1 MFEIKNIVFDEM
13 HLSVVFQ
20 DGAVF
25 RRALKRYNQLIEADA
40 SARQKWKLNELQDTI
55 VWSDLGATGVQIDLY
70 DLVWEDV
77 CNHALGILQTHGWD
91 VEKITLKNYEIVAL
105 WRLEA
110 DGYNGGF
117 LQFFCNW
124 GEGNCQTA
132 LSALQTIGAQATYD
146 VVMQQRAVIQRLEDS
161 PEMIELWDLPGLLT
175 EEERDKIGDQL
186 DHELWDAME
195 ELPRL
200 AVSHYGWTDLLLD
213 KEKQV

>member
-77 CNHALGILQTHGWD
+77 CNHALGFLQTHGWD
-91 VEKITLKNYEIVAL
+91 VEKITLK
-105 WRLEA
+105 
-110 DGYNGGF
+110 
-117 LQFFCNW
+117 
-124 GEGNCQTA
+124 T
-132 LSALQTIGAQATYD
+132 
-146 VVMQQRAVIQRLEDS
+146 
-161 PEMIELWDLPGLLT
+161 
-175 EEERDKIGDQL
+175 
-186 DHELWDAME
+186 
-195 ELPRL
+195 
-200 AVSHYGWTDLLLD
+200 
-213 KEKQV
+213 